1 MAGDAALER
10 LVDAI
15 LIPPFSGTVA
25 PRWLL
30 DALQGGLAGVTLFAP
45 NMAAGPDALAKLTA
59 TLRAVAPD
67 LLVAADE
74 EGGDVTRVWYDTGSP
89 YPGNAALGA
98 VDDVGLTER
107 VHAAIGADLAALG
120 VNLDLAPCLDVL
132 AAPEN
137 PVIGTR
143 SFGADPALVAR
154 HGAAAVR
161 GLQAAGVA
169 ACAKHFPG
177 HGATLLD
184 SHAELAIVP
193 DGLAAVEV
201 RDLPPFRAAVAAGV
215 LAVMPGHLRVAGLTG
230 ELPASLSAAAI
241 TLLRTSLAF
250 EGVVLSD
257 ALEMRAVSDPFGIPG
272 AAVRAMAAGNDL
284 LCLGRDVPEDGY
296 LAVRAALCDA
306 VRTADLPGARL
317 EEAASRVTTL
327 RQTLARFRS
336 AGTGAPGTGAPAV
349 GAPAVGTAGTG
360 APAAARSAGADAPAA
375 RSAGT
380 DAPAEG
386 AAATG
391 GRGAPRVATG
401 ITSGLAPRPA
411 AGTDGGIGLAAAH
424 RALRLTGT
432 RPELRD
438 PAVIEIEPLPNMAA
452 GDARWGLAEW
462 VPEANQR
469 RVAATPDPA
478 AAAAII
484 LKAGADRSLILVI
497 RDAHRSAATRAVL
510 TSVLAGRQDTI
521 LVEMGLPYWQPPAG
535 TCQTYLTTHGA
546 SRANAQAAAEFLGLV
561 TPVPQ

>member
-1 MAGDAALER
+1 LTAGDAALER

-30 DALQGGLAGVTLFAP
+30 DALHGGLAGVTLFAP
-45 NMAAGPDALAKLTA
+45 NMAAGPDALAELTA

-98 VDDVGLTER
+98 VDDVALTEL
-107 VHAAIGADLAALG
+107 VYAAIGADLAALG

-132 AAPEN
+132 AAPDN
-137 PVIGTR
+137 PVVGTR

-193 DGLAAVEV
+193 DGLAAVEA

-230 ELPASLSAAAI
+230 ELPASLSADAI
-241 TLLRTSLAF
+241 ALLRGSLAF
-250 EGVVLSD
+250 QGVVLSD

-272 AAVRAMAAGNDL
+272 AAVLALAAGNDL

-306 VRTADLPGARL
+306 VRTGDLPGTRL

-327 RQTLARFRS
+327 RETLARFR
-336 AGTGAPGTGAPAV
+336 
-349 GAPAVGTAGTG
+349 TAGTD
-360 APAAARSAGADAPAA
+360 AAAAVRTAGTDAAA
-375 RSAGT
+375 AVRTAGTDAAAAVRSAGT
-380 DAPAEG
+380 DGP
-386 AAATG
+386 AAA
-391 GRGAPRVATG
+391 RVAAGT
-401 ITSGLAPRPA
+401 TPGLARHL
-411 AGTDGGIGLAAAH
+411 AGSTDGGIGLAAAH
-424 RALRLTGT
+424 RALRLTGI

-462 VPEANQR
+462 VPEASLR
-469 RVAATPDPA
+469 RVAAAPDPA
-478 AAAAII
+478 AAGAII
-484 LKAGADRSLILVI
+484 LKAGADRSLILVV

-510 TSVLAGRQDTI
+510 TSVLAERPDTV
-521 LVEMGLPYWQPPAG
+521 LVEMGLPYWQPPVGAD
-535 TCQTYLTTHGA
+535 QTYLATHGA

>member
-1 MAGDAALER
+1 LTAGDAALER

-45 NMAAGPDALAKLTA
+45 NMAAGPDALAELTA

-98 VDDVGLTER
+98 VDDVELTER

-137 PVIGTR
+137 PVVGTR

-193 DGLAAVEV
+193 DGLAAVEA

-250 EGVVLSD
+250 QGVVVSD

-272 AAVRAMAAGNDL
+272 AAVRALAAGNDL

-296 LAVRAALCDA
+296 LAVGAALCDA
-306 VRTADLPGARL
+306 VRAGDLPGARL

-327 RQTLARFRS
+327 RETLARFRS
-336 AGTGAPGTGAPAV
+336 AGTA
-349 GAPAVGTAGTG
+349 
-360 APAAARSAGADAPAA
+360 APAATRSAGADDPAA

-380 DAPAEG
+380 
-386 AAATG
+386 G
-391 GRGAPRVATG
+391 GRGASLVATG
-401 ITSGLAPRPA
+401 ITPGLAPRPTQ
-411 AGTDGGIGLAAAH
+411 GTSGGIGLAAAH

-462 VPEANQR
+462 VPAASQR
-469 RVAATPDPA
+469 RLAAAPDPA
-478 AAAAII
+478 AAAAVI
-484 LKAGADRSLILVI
+484 LKAGADRSLILVV

-510 TSVLAGRQDTI
+510 TSVLAERPDTV

-535 TCQTYLTTHGA
+535 IGQTYLATHGA

-561 TPVPQ
+561 TPIPQ

>member
-1 MAGDAALER
+1 MAGDAAVER

-30 DALQGGLAGVTLFAP
+30 DALHGGLAGVTLFAP
-45 NMAAGPDALAKLTA
+45 NMAAGPDALAELTA

-98 VDDVGLTER
+98 VDDVALTER

-132 AAPEN
+132 AAPDN
-137 PVIGTR
+137 PVVGTR

-193 DGLAAVEV
+193 DGLAAVET

-215 LAVMPGHLRVAGLTG
+215 FAVMPGHLRVAGLTG
-230 ELPASLSAAAI
+230 KLPASLSAAAI

-250 EGVVLSD
+250 EGVVVSD

-272 AAVRAMAAGNDL
+272 AAVRALAAGNDL

-296 LAVRAALCDA
+296 LAVRAALGDA
-306 VRTADLPGARL
+306 VRTGDLPGARL
-317 EEAASRVTTL
+317 AEAASRVTTL
-327 RQTLARFRS
+327 RETLAHFRS
-336 AGTGAPGTGAPAV
+336 AK
-349 GAPAVGTAGTG
+349 TG
-360 APAAARSAGADAPAA
+360 APAAP

-380 DAPAEG
+380 DAPAAHSAG
-386 AAATG
+386 TG
-391 GRGAPRVATG
+391 GRGAPHVATG
-401 ITSGLAPRPA
+401 STSGLSPRPGW
-411 AGTDGGIGLAAAH
+411 GTDGGIGLAAAH
-424 RALRLTGT
+424 RALRLSGT

-462 VPEANQR
+462 VPEASVR
-469 RVAATPDPA
+469 RVAAAPDPA
-478 AAAAII
+478 AAAAGI
-484 LKAGADRSLILVI
+484 LKVGADRSLILVV

-510 TSVLAGRQDTI
+510 TSVLAERPDTV
-521 LVEMGLPYWQPPAG
+521 LLEMGLPYWQPPAG
-535 TCQTYLTTHGA
+535 ACQTYLATHGA

-561 TPVPQ
+561 TPVPQHPQPPQ

>member
-1 MAGDAALER
+1 LTTGDAALER

-15 LIPPFSGTVA
+15 LIPPFPGTVA

-30 DALQGGLAGVTLFAP
+30 DALHRGLAGVTLFAP
-45 NMAAGPDALAKLTA
+45 NMAAGPDALAELTA

-98 VDDVGLTER
+98 VDDVALTER

-137 PVIGTR
+137 PVVGTR

-193 DGLAAVEV
+193 DGLAAVET

-241 TLLRTSLAF
+241 ALLRTSLAF

-272 AAVRAMAAGNDL
+272 ASVRALAAGNDL

-306 VRTADLPGARL
+306 VRTGDLPGARL
-317 EEAASRVTTL
+317 EEAASQVTTL
-327 RQTLARFRS
+327 RETLARS
-336 AGTGAPGTGAPAV
+336 AETRT
-349 GAPAVGTAGTG
+349 
-360 APAAARSAGADAPAA
+360 PAA
-375 RSAGT
+375 RSLETASSV
-380 DAPAEG
+380 
-386 AAATG
+386 ATG
-391 GRGAPRVATG
+391 GG
-401 ITSGLAPRPA
+401 SGLSPRQEW
-411 AGTDGGIGLAAAH
+411 GTDGGIGLAAAH
-424 RALRLTGT
+424 RALWSTGA

-438 PAVIEIEPLPNMAA
+438 PVVIEIEPLPNMAA

-462 VPEANQR
+462 VQEASVR
-469 RVAATPDPA
+469 RVAAAPDPVA
-478 AAAAII
+478 ASAVI
-484 LKAGADRSLILVI
+484 LKAGADRSLILVV

-510 TSVLAGRQDTI
+510 TSVLAKRPDTV

-535 TCQTYLTTHGA
+535 ACQTYLATHGA